1 MGALIDRPEL
11 IAGIL
16 GARTPIVILDAPAGM
31 GKSSVLALI
40 AQRMGADVVRSPQPP
55 TYPADGSTTDTV
67 LRLWDIPPY
76 TAPLAIPESC
86 VSGNH
91 RLIIAK
97 RPDTVLPGQARA
109 LAYGQA
115 TLIGS
120 EGLMM
125 SHGELERLF
134 GSACEDVAEKSG
146 GWPLAVFNTRL
157 FEGPPDVLRAFL
169 DAEVLATMPDEEL
182 VVLQLMLVETV
193 GRTSAATRHPSFS
206 ESHFP
211 TTSPLPLTAPFLMR
225 PDGTGRPT
233 LVVAGVRD
241 VLREAIDHVM
251 ERRLRNAGSAKAIAE
266 AYRAKGLVVE
276 AICAFQKAGLFDNAL
291 RIFQDAGGPFFL
303 YYFGPQAFD
312 TVLAGFPLTFSI
324 QTEVLVLAKALQ
336 SLKLGDIARARRLL
350 IDRFGDIANDYTQV
364 FSSRS
369 VFSRQFRAFRLVM
382 LLYEDYF
389 FSEELLERA
398 YALIAEFPVE
408 DHLSRGSFYNSVLE
422 FYIRNRQFAAA
433 EEVAQRAMF
442 HYRAAQAPLLAFYI
456 SLHQTLIRLMMGDAL
471 AARRY
476 ATQSAAF
483 IAELPF
489 ESPNDAR
496 LQVLMDACVEYE
508 AGRAEPLARFLNLEI
523 DGFAHGEIWPSLLE
537 FALHYGSQALGE
549 HFSTMAARSFL
560 DRWRVYQTSNG
571 QFQAMIS
578 IREAAVLQNAN
589 RWQEAAD
596 TLVAIS
602 GRVDRAFVL
611 AGGEPLARVQ
621 ERDELALALIWLRQL
636 VYEAPQRPGLD
647 QLVTTIIGN
656 MNLTDRQ
663 RMSAEIWLA
672 YVAKR
677 QRNAT
682 QARAVLQKTFGDC
695 ARLGTIAPLAEERV
709 FLQELIDN
717 QRIGGF
723 LSTVTG
729 NRQILRKLRDSGRL
743 DNQSTK
749 MANTLS
755 RRESKILLMI
765 SEGAANKDVANTLG
779 LSEATVK
786 FHLGNVYRK
795 LGCRSRQE
803 AISSAR
809 ALGLLG

>member
-1 MGALIDRPEL
+1 MKA
-11 IAGIL
+11 
-16 GARTPIVILDAPAGM
+16 PI
-31 GKSSVLALI
+31 
-40 AQRMGADVVRSPQPP
+40 
-55 TYPADGSTTDTV
+55 
-67 LRLWDIPPY
+67 LWDIPPY
-76 TAPLAIPESC
+76 TTPLAIPEAYI
-86 VSGNH
+86 SGTH
-91 RLIIAK
+91 RVIIAK

-115 TLIGS
+115 TFIGS
-120 EGLMM
+120 DGLML
-125 SHGELERLF
+125 SQHELERLF
-134 GSACEDVAEKSG
+134 GDACEDVAEKSG
-146 GWPLAVFNTRL
+146 GWPLAVFNAGL
-157 FEGPPDVLRAFL
+157 FEGPPAVLQAFL
-169 DAEVLATMPDEEL
+169 DTELLAAMPDEEL
-182 VVLQLMLVETV
+182 VATRLALDETA
-193 GRTSAATRHPSFS
+193 GRKHGATRHPSFS
-206 ESHFP
+206 AARYATAP
-211 TTSPLPLTAPFLMR
+211 PLPQMAPFLMR
-225 PDGTGRPT
+225 PDADGRPR
-233 LVVAGVRD
+233 LAVPGIRD
-241 VLREAIDHVM
+241 VLREAIDPVL
-251 ERRLRNAGSAKAIAE
+251 ERRLRNAGSARAIAE
-266 AYRAKGLVVE
+266 AYLANGFVVE
-276 AICAFQKAGLFDNAL
+276 AICAFQRAGLFDNAL
-291 RIFQDAGGPFFL
+291 RIFQDAGGSFFL
-303 YYFGPQAFD
+303 YYFGPEAFD
-312 TVLAGFPLTFSI
+312 TVLAGFPLTLSI
-324 QTEVLVLAKALQ
+324 RTEVLVLAKALQ

-350 IDRFGDIANDYTQV
+350 IDRFGEVANDYTQV

-369 VFSRQFRAFRLVM
+369 IFSRQFRAFRLVM

-398 YALIAEFPVE
+398 YALITEFPVD

-433 EEVAQRAMF
+433 EEVAQRAMV

-471 AARRY
+471 TARRH

-483 IAELPF
+483 LAELPF
-489 ESPNDAR
+489 ESANDAR
-496 LQVLMDACVEYE
+496 LQVLMEACVEYE

-589 RWQEAAD
+589 RWQEAANAL
-596 TLVAIS
+596 TAIP

-611 AGGEPLARVQ
+611 AGGEPLGRVQ
-621 ERDELALALIWLRQL
+621 ERDALALALSWLRQL
-636 VYEAPQRPGLD
+636 IYEAPQRPGLD
-647 QLVTTIIGN
+647 RLVTTVIGN

-672 YVAKR
+672 YVSKR

-682 QARAVLQKTFGDC
+682 QARAVLQKTLGDC
-695 ARLGTIAPLAEERV
+695 VRLGTIAPLAEERI

-723 LSTVTG
+723 LSTIAA

-743 DNQSTK
+743 DNQSVK
-749 MANTLS
+749 IGNTLS

-803 AISSAR
+803 AIGSAR

>member
-1 MGALIDRPEL
+1 MDALIDRPEL
-11 IAGIL
+11 IARIL
-16 GARTPIVILDAPAGM
+16 DARTPIVILEAPAGM
-31 GKSSVLALI
+31 GKSSVLALV
-40 AQRMGADVVRSPQPP
+40 AQQRGGDVVHSPQPP
-55 TYPADGSTTDTV
+55 IHPASSAAADTV
-67 LRLWDIPPY
+67 PDLWDIPPY
-76 TAPLAIPESC
+76 TTPRPIPEVC
-86 VSGNH
+86 VSGTR

-120 EGLMM
+120 NDLMI
-125 SHGELERLF
+125 SQSELARLF
-134 GSACEDVAEKSG
+134 GTACDDVAARSG
-146 GWPLAVFNTRL
+146 GWPLAVFNAGL
-157 FEGPPDVLRAFL
+157 FDGPPDVLRAFL
-169 DAEVLATMPDEEL
+169 DAEVLATMPDKEL
-182 VVLQLMLVETV
+182 VVLRLMLAETPERAGV
-193 GRTSAATRHPSFS
+193 AIPHPAFSVSDVSAS
-206 ESHFP
+206 
-211 TTSPLPLTAPFLMR
+211 SPAPPMAPFLMR
-225 PDGTGRPT
+225 PDAAGRPR
-233 LVVAGVRD
+233 LAVAGVRE
-241 VLREAIDHVM
+241 VLREAIDDAM
-251 ERRLRNAGSAKAIAE
+251 ERRLRNAGSARAIAE
-266 AYRAKGLVVE
+266 AYRARGLVVE

-303 YYFGPQAFD
+303 YYFGPKSFD

-369 VFSRQFRAFRLVM
+369 VFSRPFRAFRLVM

-398 YALIAEFPVE
+398 YALIAEFPAD

-442 HYRAAQAPLLAFYI
+442 HYRAARAPLLAFYI

-471 AARRY
+471 AARRH

-596 TLVAIS
+596 TLAAIP

-611 AGGEPLARVQ
+611 SGGEPLARVQ
-621 ERDELALALIWLRQL
+621 ERDELALALIWLRQI

-647 QLVTTIIGN
+647 LLVTTIIGN

-695 ARLGTIAPLAEERV
+695 ARLGTIAPLAEERI

-743 DNQSTK
+743 DTPSTR
-749 MANTLS
+749 MGNTLS

-803 AISSAR
+803 AILSAR

>member
-1 MGALIDRPEL
+1 MGAFIDRPEVV
-11 IAGIL
+11 ASIL
-16 GARTPIVILDAPAGM
+16 DAQTPIVILDAPAGM
-31 GKSSVLALI
+31 GKSSVLSLI
-40 AQRMGADVVRSPQPP
+40 AERTGADICRSLDA
-55 TYPADGSTTDTV
+55 PAHPATETAAV
-67 LRLWDIPPY
+67 LWDIPPY
-76 TAPLAIPESC
+76 AVPLPIPETYL
-86 VSGNH
+86 SGNH

-97 RPDTVLPGQARA
+97 RPDTVLPGLARA
-109 LAYGQA
+109 IAYGQA

-120 EGLMM
+120 PCLMM
-125 SHGELERLF
+125 SKGELANLF
-134 GSACEDVAEKSG
+134 GPDAEVVAQRSG
-146 GWPLAVFNTRL
+146 GWPLAVFNARL
-157 FEGPPDVLRAFL
+157 FEGPPAVLRAFL
-169 DAEVLATMPDEEL
+169 DAEVLATMPEEEL
-182 VVLQLMLVETV
+182 VAMRLMLNETV
-193 GRTSAATRHPSFS
+193 GRTDGATRHPSYS
-206 ESHFP
+206 ASQFP
-211 TTSPLPLTAPFLMR
+211 TSTPLPPMAPFLIGS
-225 PDGTGRPT
+225 DGAGRQT
-233 LVVAGVRD
+233 LAVAGIRD
-241 VLREAIDHVM
+241 VLRDAIDHVL
-251 ERRLRNAGSAKAIAE
+251 ERRLLNAGNAKAIAE

-276 AICAFQKAGLFDNAL
+276 AICAFQKAGLFDDAL
-291 RIFQDAGGPFFL
+291 RIFQDGGGPFFL
-303 YYFGPQAFD
+303 YYFGPKAFD

-336 SLKLGDIARARRLL
+336 SLKLGDISRARRLL
-350 IDRFGDIANDYTQV
+350 IDRFGDVANDYTQV

-398 YALIAEFPVE
+398 YALIAEFPVD

-433 EEVAQRAMF
+433 EEVAQRAMV
-442 HYRAAQAPLLAFYI
+442 HYRAAHAPLLAFYI

-471 AARRY
+471 TARRH
-476 ATQSAAF
+476 ATQSAAY
-483 IAELPF
+483 ISALPF

-596 TLVAIS
+596 TLAAIAN
-602 GRVDRAFVL
+602 RVDRAFVL
-611 AGGEPLARVQ
+611 AGGEQLARVQ
-621 ERDELALALIWLRQL
+621 ERDELALALIWLRQII
-636 VYEAPQRPGLD
+636 YEAPQRPGLD

-672 YVAKR
+672 YVSKR
-677 QRNAT
+677 QRNPT

-695 ARLGTIAPLAEERV
+695 ARLGTIAPLAEERI

-717 QRIGGF
+717 QRVGGF

-743 DNQSTK
+743 DTPS
-749 MANTLS
+749 ARIGNTLS

-765 SEGAANKDVANTLG
+765 SEGDANKDVANTLG